1 MCKITEKEK
10 KLFLLREKISSF
22 FVLLFFFNCRNF
34 AVDHKKNK
42 KIIFY
47 LITLV
52 KLS

>member
-10 KLFLLREKISSF
+10 KFVSVNRENIQF
-22 FVLLFFFNCRNF
+22 FCFTFFFNCRNF

-42 KIIFY
+42 KIIYY

-52 KLS
+52 